1 MPVQRRLPAAEKSIA
16 EITDKDIRVRILGTV
31 IGTGDSSLMI
41 DDATGRVEV
50 TFDDSID
57 YIKQG
62 QLIRI
67 IARIL
72 PQNSGF
78 ECKGVCIQTL
88 EGFDIELYKRAKEV
102 VRSS

>member
-1 MPVQRRLPAAEKSIA
+1 MPVQRRLPATEKSIA

-31 IGTGDSSLMI
+31 IGIGDGSLMI

-50 TFDDSID
+50 AFDDSID
-57 YIKQG
+57 YVKQG

-67 IARIL
+67 IARVL

-78 ECKGVCIQTL
+78 ECKGECIQTL
-88 EGFDIELYKRAKEV
+88 DGFDIDLYKRAKEI